1 MRLALPAYHRLH
13 PMLMRIA
20 SYSGNIVF
28 RFVRYMGAL
37 FLLLGRTFYHIF
49 TPPFKSYRILSQAKR
64 VGPGSFFI
72 SSLVAFFIGM
82 IMALQMAYLMLE
94 MSAEIYIPSVVAVSL
109 TRELAPVLT
118 ALIVAGRVGAGIT
131 AEIGSMTVTEQVDA
145 LRAFGVNPVR
155 YLVVPR
161 FLGLIIMLP
170 VLTVFADLIGILG
183 GYVICV
189 YKLYMSPTLYL
200 TMVTEALTVKDIVT
214 GLIKTIFF
222 GGIIALV
229 GCQQGLNVES
239 GAEGV
244 GRTTTLSVVISFI
257 LIIIADGFFTILF
270 YFILRI

>member
-1 MRLALPAYHRLH
+1 MGELSL
-13 PMLMRIA
+13 LM
-20 SYSGNIVF
+20 
-28 RFVRYMGAL
+28 
-37 FLLLGRTFYHIF
+37 GRTLYYSF
-49 TPPFKSYRILSQAKR
+49 TPPLKSYRILSQAKR

-145 LRAFGVNPVR
+145 LRAFGVNPVK

-161 FLGLIIMLP
+161 FLGLVIMLP
-170 VLTVFADLIGILG
+170 VLTVFADLIGMMG
-183 GYVICV
+183 GFVICV
-189 YKLYMSPTLYL
+189 YKLYISPTLYFS
-200 TMVTEALTVKDIVT
+200 MIIDALTVKDIVT
-214 GLIKTIFF
+214 GLVKTIFF

-229 GCQQGLNVES
+229 GCHQGLNVES

-244 GRTTTLSVVISFI
+244 GRSTTISVVISFI
-257 LIIIADGFFTILF
+257 LIIMADCFFTTLF
-270 YFILRI
+270 YFILRV